1 MKYEAPELVVLP
13 LAITAI
19 QTAKN
24 SGNPENPKDASP
36 SYEDWE

>member
-1 MKYEAPELVVLP
+1 MEYEKPELAELSS
-13 LAITAI
+13 AITAI
-19 QTAKN
+19 QTAKQ